1 MLKVYMAKL
10 AVLISIPPKRTTQ
23 AGSSRRFRQE
33 DTIFACELFECYGY
47 EGSNTTDNEDLELL
61 VVVFA

>member
-1 MLKVYMAKL
+1 M
-10 AVLISIPPKRTTQ
+10 T
-23 AGSSRRFRQE
+23 GRFRGFAWHGRVRQE